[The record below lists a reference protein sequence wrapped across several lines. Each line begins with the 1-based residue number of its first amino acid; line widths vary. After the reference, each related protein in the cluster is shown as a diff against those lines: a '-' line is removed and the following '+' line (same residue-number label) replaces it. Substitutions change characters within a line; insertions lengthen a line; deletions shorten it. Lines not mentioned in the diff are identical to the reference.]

1 MNILLI
7 ATGILF
13 LICIILGAVRGF
25 VKIIASLAATIVI
38 IVFVAYFTP
47 YVSEGI
53 QKAVPLESI
62 VQKNFMKTLAEKIES
77 SNVELPREQQI
88 EMIEQADMPKLFR
101 DLLLE
106 NNNNEI
112 YNVLGVRTFGEYVV
126 RYLAKMIS
134 DIIAFLLVLFVTTI
148 VVRSI
153 VHALGW
159 INKIPV
165 LGGLNRI
172 AGGVLGMGTGLI
184 ILWVFFIV
192 ITLLYDTSIAK
203 QCFQDIYNS
212 QLLAF
217 LYENNVLMNTI
228 MRFQ

>member
-101 DLLLE
+101 ICCWKTIIMKSIMCLE
-106 NNNNEI
+106 SGHLESM
-112 YNVLGVRTFGEYVV
+112 L
-126 RYLAKMIS
+126 
-134 DIIAFLLVLFVTTI
+134 
-148 VVRSI
+148 
-153 VHALGW
+153 
-159 INKIPV
+159 
-165 LGGLNRI
+165 
-172 AGGVLGMGTGLI
+172 
-184 ILWVFFIV
+184 
-192 ITLLYDTSIAK
+192 
-203 QCFQDIYNS
+203 
-212 QLLAF
+212 
-217 LYENNVLMNTI
+217 
-228 MRFQ
+228 